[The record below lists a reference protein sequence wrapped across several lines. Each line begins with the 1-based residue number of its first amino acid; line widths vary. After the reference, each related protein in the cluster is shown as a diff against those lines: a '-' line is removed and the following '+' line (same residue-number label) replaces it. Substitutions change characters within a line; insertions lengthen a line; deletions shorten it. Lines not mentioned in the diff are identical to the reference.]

1 MSATVHPLDQS
12 NLNAIHD
19 RKKSFTVPLEV
30 SRRVYTQEK
39 FDEESWEPRER
50 RPRFWGGAGEARAD
64 QNGVARRR
72 IQYAMNFFKTD

>member
-1 MSATVHPLDQS
+1 MAIIGHTGQFKSCKTLEILFE
-12 NLNAIHD
+12 NL
-19 RKKSFTVPLEV
+19 KKPSCSLFIFQQVSFFSFL
-30 SRRVYTQEK
+30 
-39 FDEESWEPRER
+39 SWKPRER